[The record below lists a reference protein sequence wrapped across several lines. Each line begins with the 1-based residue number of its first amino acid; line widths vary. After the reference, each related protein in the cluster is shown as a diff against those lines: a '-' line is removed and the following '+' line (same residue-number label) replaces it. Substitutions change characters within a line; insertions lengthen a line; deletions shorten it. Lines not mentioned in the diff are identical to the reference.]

1 MLLANPTALDV
12 CTTAKSLEEKGNKD
26 RNTNDVLTDIFIVSS
41 EPVRE
46 MLANSLNNSAKSI
59 PLILPMEKPEIC
71 SW

>member
-1 MLLANPTALDV
+1 MALDV
-12 CTTAKSLEEKGNKD
+12 STTAESLKAAKIKD

-59 PLILPMEKPEIC
+59 PLILPLETPELC